1 MARRPNLADMML
13 ERMADGRAHDDAM
26 LMLTASIEQVRA
38 QVIDAPWQSDLFLAQ
53 AEILADGNN
62 TEALARCAAMA
73 LTLASTSATL
83 IAALAEGLGYDVD
96 GLLAGM
102 AQVRPPFPA

>member
-1 MARRPNLADMML
+1 VSRRPNLADLML

-26 LMLTASIEQVRA
+26 LVLTSSVEQVRG
-38 QVIDAPWQSDLFLAQ
+38 QVAGEPWDSDLYLAQ
-53 AEILADGNN
+53 AEVLASGQDV
-62 TEALARCAAMA
+62 EALARCAAMA

-102 AQVRPPFPA
+102 AQVRPPYPA